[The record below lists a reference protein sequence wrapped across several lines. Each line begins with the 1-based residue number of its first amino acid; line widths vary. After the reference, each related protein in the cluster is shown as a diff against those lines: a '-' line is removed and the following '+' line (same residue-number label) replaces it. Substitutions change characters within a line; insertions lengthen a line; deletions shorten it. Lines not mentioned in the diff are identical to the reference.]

1 MRVWDRQ
8 GGLTAEICTLQNPV
22 LTASFSPANS
32 ILVTGALP
40 YVYVYEP
47 SATGWSL
54 VEIGAILWIPEIR
67 HNFAEPAGIGA
78 ERQDGDPAAR

>member
-8 GGLTAEICTLQNPV
+8 GNITAEICALQNPV
-22 LTASFSPANS
+22 LTATFSPANA

-54 VEIGAILWIPEIR
+54 VEIGAIL
-67 HNFAEPAGIGA
+67 
-78 ERQDGDPAAR
+78 

>member
-8 GGLTAEICTLQNPV
+8 GHLTAEICTLQNPV

-32 ILVTGALP
+32 VLVTGALP

-54 VEIGAILWIPEIR
+54 VEIGAIL
-67 HNFAEPAGIGA
+67 
-78 ERQDGDPAAR
+78 